1 MFKHRQTDMLNGIIW
16 QEILLFFVPIM
27 FGSIFQQLYNTAD
40 AMVVGNYVGK
50 EALAA
55 VGGSTGVVI
64 GLLVNLIVGLS
75 SGATVVIAQA
85 YGNNGYN
92 TVQKSVQT
100 AMSSSVFIGAV
111 FTIFGVTLAPWAMH
125 VLNVP
130 ADIMDYSVLYLRIY
144 MLGMIPTMIYNSGA
158 GILRA
163 VGDSKRPLYFLVAAC
178 ITNIVLDVL
187 FVVVFHWGVAGVSI
201 ATVVSQVVSGVLTLY
216 ILSSEDSAYHFNIRN
231 LTCDFHILKQIMVI
245 GLPNG
250 IQGALYSFA
259 NLFIQ
264 ASVNGYGTNTVAA
277 YTAFGKIDALFWN
290 FSGAIGTAALTFVGQ
305 NFGAGKI
312 KRMKQGVWN
321 SVGIYTIGTLIISS
335 LLYFYGN
342 VVCGW
347 FTSDQEVI
355 DICVRMLRQLC
366 VFWPV
371 FVFIEIYASATRACG
386 DSIYPML
393 ITMFGIGVLRIVY
406 ILFVPSSTVY
416 QALWIFPVS
425 WVITSTIFVIYYFQ
439 GSWLKRSIKIR
450 HIKIVE
456 E

>member
-1 MFKHRQTDMLNGIIW
+1 MFKQRQTDMLNGVIW
-16 QEILLFFVPIM
+16 KEILLFFIPIM

-85 YGNNGYN
+85 YGSNNYSS
-92 TVQKSVQT
+92 VKKAVQT
-100 AMSSSVFIGAV
+100 AMSSSVYIGAI
-111 FTIFGVTLAPWAMH
+111 FTVIGIIFTPWAMNM
-125 VLNVP
+125 LNVP
-130 ADIMDYSVLYLRIY
+130 ADIMDYSVLYMRIY
-144 MLGMIPTMIYNSGA
+144 MLGMIPTMIYNTGA

-178 ITNIVLDVL
+178 ITNIVLDVV
-187 FVVVFHWGVAGVSI
+187 FVVFFHWD
-201 ATVVSQVVSGVLTLY
+201 VSGVLTLY
-216 ILSSEDSAYHFNIRN
+216 ILSAEDSAYYFDIRN
-231 LTCDFHILKQIMVI
+231 LHCDMQILRQILVI

-264 ASVNGYGTNTVAA
+264 ATVNGYGTNTVAA

-290 FSGAIGTAALTFVGQ
+290 YSGALGTATLTFIGQ

-321 SVGIYTIGTLIISS
+321 AIGIYTIGSLLITA
-335 LLYFYGN
+335 LLYFHGDYI
-342 VVCGW
+342 CGL
-347 FTSDQEVI
+347 FTQDAEVI
-355 DICVRMLRQLC
+355 DICVQMIRQLC

-371 FVFIEIYASATRACG
+371 FVFLEIYVAATRACG
-386 DSIYPML
+386 DVIYPMI
-393 ITMFGIGVLRIVY
+393 ITMMGIGVLRIVY

-416 QALWIFPVS
+416 ESLRIFPIT
-425 WVITSTIFVIYYFQ
+425 WVVTSSIFVIYYFQ
-439 GSWLKRSIKIR
+439 GSWLKRSIQKRNITV
-450 HIKIVE
+450 ID
-456 E
+456 

>member
-1 MFKHRQTDMLNGIIW
+1 MFKQRQTDMLNGVIW
-16 QEILLFFVPIM
+16 KEILLFFIPIM

-85 YGNNGYN
+85 YGSNDYSS
-92 TVQKSVQT
+92 VKKAVQT
-100 AMSSSVFIGAV
+100 AMSSSVYIGAI
-111 FTIFGVTLAPWAMH
+111 FTVIGIIFTPWAMNM
-125 VLNVP
+125 LNVP
-130 ADIMDYSVLYLRIY
+130 TDIMDYSVLYMRIY
-144 MLGMIPTMIYNSGA
+144 MLGMIPTMIYNTGA

-178 ITNIVLDVL
+178 ITNIVLDIL
-187 FVVVFHWGVAGVSI
+187 FVVFFHWDVAGVAI

-216 ILSSEDSAYHFNIRN
+216 ILSAEDSAYYFDIRN
-231 LTCDFHILKQIMVI
+231 LHCDMHILKQILVI

-264 ASVNGYGTNTVAA
+264 ATVNGYGTNTVAA

-290 FSGAIGTAALTFVGQ
+290 YSGALGTATLTFIGQ

-321 SVGIYTIGTLIISS
+321 AIGIYTVGS
-335 LLYFYGN
+335 LLITIMLYFHGDYI
-342 VVCGW
+342 CGL
-347 FTSDQEVI
+347 FTQDAEVI
-355 DICVRMLRQLC
+355 DICVQMIRQLC

-371 FVFIEIYASATRACG
+371 FVFLEIYVAATRACG
-386 DSIYPML
+386 DVIYPMI
-393 ITMFGIGVLRIVY
+393 ITMLGIGVLRIVY
-406 ILFVPSSTVY
+406 ILFVPSSTVFES
-416 QALWIFPVS
+416 LRIFPIT
-425 WVITSTIFVIYYFQ
+425 WVVTSSVFVIYYFQ
-439 GSWLKRSIKIR
+439 GSWLKRSIQRRNITV
-450 HIKIVE
+450 ID
-456 E
+456 